1 MRNKNVVI
9 ISVLALIV
17 LSVIACTLPG
27 AVTGDLA
34 EISYTITADNNVYA
48 TTNPVLAK
56 EHGITTFIENS
67 TGFIL
72 GDVFFVSRYEPY
84 PMEEY
89 VLGMHP
95 LEEKTIQIVP
105 TELPATKRVEREK
118 WVGRLLSSP
127 FQMTM
132 AREEFDSLFGKT
144 IVNNEVQNVKFRP
157 WAFSVISINETT
169 VKLTAKVKANEEYDF
184 PGTPWKFKVTDTLG
198 GIITLKQEPVLGQK
212 FQTYLGLTEILAV
225 NDEQFLVRR
234 TPVTGML
241 VEAPDGKYVVTDIT
255 PKDIGIRSARTY
267 LEETPHTLT
276 VKLLKLTSNVRS
288 QSTQ

>member
-1 MRNKNVVI
+1 M
-9 ISVLALIV
+9 IV
-17 LSVIACTLPG
+17 LSVIACALPG
-27 AVTGDLA
+27 AVKGDLA
-34 EISYTITADNNVYA
+34 EISYTITADNKVYA

-56 EHGITTFIENS
+56 ENGITTFVENS

-84 PMEEY
+84 PMEDY
-89 VLGMHP
+89 VLGMHEG
-95 LEEKTIQIVP
+95 EEKSIQVVP
-105 TELPATKRVEREK
+105 TVLPATKRVEREK

-127 FQMTM
+127 LHTTM

-144 IVNNEVQNVKFRP
+144 IVNNEVQNLNFRP
-157 WAFSVISINETT
+157 WVFSVVSMNNTA

-184 PGTPWKFKVTDTLG
+184 PDTPWKFKVTDTVG
-198 GIITLKQEPVLGQK
+198 GAITLKQEPALGQK

-225 NDEQFLVRR
+225 NDDQFLVRR
-234 TPVTGML
+234 TPLAGMF
-241 VEAPDGKYVVTDIT
+241 VDGPDGKYVVTEVT

-276 VKLLKLTSNVRS
+276 VKLLKLTSSVRS
-288 QSTQ
+288 QDK